1 MQFGNTELDST
12 SVIEHLKGG
21 DWNSRLGLERMR
33 ELLKRLGNP
42 HDKLRYVHVAGTN
55 GKGSICAMSAQVLT
69 AAGYRTGLYISPYI
83 NRFHEHIQIDGVP
96 ISDRALAEMARRV
109 QEEADLMAD
118 PPTEFERI
126 TAIAFLYFLES
137 RCDIVVLEV
146 GLGGRLDA
154 TNVISQPEAAVI
166 APISLDHMKELGDT
180 VEKIA
185 AEKAGII
192 KQGCRVVS
200 SPQLPGVARVLQDV
214 CALRDASIEF
224 LDHRS
229 VTITGNSLDGIRFTY
244 KHMEDIEL
252 HLLGAFQPQ
261 NASAVIMVMEQLRS
275 KGWNIS
281 ESALREG
288 LRKTRW
294 PARFEIVNKNPWV
307 IVDGGHNRQCMESL
321 ADNLNT
327 YFPDKKIT
335 FVIGFMADKDY
346 RAMLR
351 SILPFAGRI
360 FTVTPDNPRSMPA
373 EELAEYVRS
382 EGMQD
387 VIACAS
393 VEAGIKD
400 AMRSETGEGVICATG
415 TFYMAGTIRNMFV
428 SI

>member
-1 MQFGNTELDST
+1 MDSKN
-12 SVIEHLKGG
+12 VIEHLKGG

-96 ISDRALAEMARRV
+96 ISDQALVEMARRV
-109 QEEADLMAD
+109 QEEADRMAD

-137 RCDIVVLEV
+137 CCDIVVLEV

-154 TNVISQPEAAVI
+154 TNVISKPEVAVI

-192 KQGCRVVS
+192 KQGCSVVS
-200 SPQLPGVARVLQDV
+200 SPQLPGVTRVLRDV
-214 CALRDASIEF
+214 CALRNASIKF
-224 LDHRS
+224 LDQRS
-229 VTITGNSLDGIRFTY
+229 VNITRNSLDGIRFRY
-244 KHMEDIEL
+244 KRMEDIEL
-252 HLLGAFQPQ
+252 HLLGAVQPQ

-275 KGWNIS
+275 KGWNIG

-288 LRKTRW
+288 LRRTRW

-351 SILPFAGRI
+351 IILPFAGRI

-373 EELAEYVRS
+373 EELAEYIRS
-382 EGMQD
+382 EGIQE

-393 VEAGIKD
+393 VESGIKD

-428 SI
+428 SV